1 MLVRAFPFMCGVCVY
16 AEYSPCVFMRI
27 CTCWLWMLFFLRQ
40 LRSLFSTYNQEECQN
55 GSLGTK
61 PSYLWLSKFNERIAE
76 LEKGPV
82 FFLLMVKPL
91 PLIRDFPSWK
101 IGDWSFKL
109 EILPEST
116 LLFHSVLSNFWYARG
131 SNRCC
136 FPWNVQNCYL
146 SNSFCLS

>member
-1 MLVRAFPFMCGVCVY
+1 
-16 AEYSPCVFMRI
+16 
-27 CTCWLWMLFFLRQ
+27 
-40 LRSLFSTYNQEECQN
+40 
-55 GSLGTK
+55 
-61 PSYLWLSKFNERIAE
+61 LSKFNERIAE

-116 LLFHSVLSNFWYARG
+116 LLFHSVLSNFGTLGALTDVVFHETFKIVI
-131 SNRCC
+131 
-136 FPWNVQNCYL
+136 FPTHSVSPKQAVGKSPVISPGTECERFEAIL
-146 SNSFCLS
+146 FTSVSGKPPLP